1 MNINGIIIKGIGGF
15 YYVEAADGIVYE
27 CKARGVFRKEK
38 ITPLAGVEITVESN
52 NKNSIDKIL
61 ERRNFFKR
69 PPISN
74 VDTLVIVSS
83 VCDPRPN
90 LLIIDRLTAVASY
103 KNVEPIIVFTKDDLQ
118 SANEFAKIYTNAG
131 FKTFAVSNETGEGIE
146 KVKSIIDGGI
156 TVFTGNSGVGKSS
169 LINRMYPD
177 FCLETGEISRK
188 LGRGRHT
195 TRHVELFKVGRKQL
209 LCLNGAFALCL
220 CNLLLNKVGKSD
232 GITADF
238 VCRRNYNGIRRINT
252 SLTLGV
258 KRRKAVY
265 TVTPEFN
272 SVRPAL
278 MSLSISSSCSTV
290 SPTVSVILLAISSS
304 GGIVSCKAASTEQT
318 TARTLPSTR

>member
-27 CKARGVFRKEK
+27 CRARGVFRKEK
-38 ITPLAGVEITVESN
+38 ITPLAGDRVEITVESN

-69 PPISN
+69 PPIAN

-118 SANEFAKIYTNAG
+118 SANEFVKIYTNAG

-146 KVKSIIDGGI
+146 KVKSIIDGEI

-195 TRHVELFKVGRKQL
+195 TRHVELFKVGSGYIADTPGFSSLDFETNDLIKKDELAFCFPDFAYYIGSCRFSTCAHVNDKGCSLVEAVKSGDVERTRHESYVTMYNEVKDIKDWQL
-209 LCLNGAFALCL
+209 
-220 CNLLLNKVGKSD
+220 
-232 GITADF
+232 
-238 VCRRNYNGIRRINT
+238 
-252 SLTLGV
+252 
-258 KRRKAVY
+258 
-265 TVTPEFN
+265 
-272 SVRPAL
+272 
-278 MSLSISSSCSTV
+278 
-290 SPTVSVILLAISSS
+290 
-304 GGIVSCKAASTEQT
+304 
-318 TARTLPSTR
+318 

>member
-38 ITPLAGVEITVESN
+38 ITPLAGDRVEITVESN

-69 PPISN
+69 PPIAN
-74 VDTLVIVSS
+74 IDTLVIVSS

-118 SANEFAKIYTNAG
+118 SANEFVKIYTNAG
-131 FKTFAVSNETGEGIE
+131 FKIFAVSNETGEGIE
-146 KVKSIIDGGI
+146 KVKSIIDGGV

-195 TRHVELFKVGRKQL
+195 TRHVELFKVGSGYIADTPGFSSLDFETNDLIKKDELAFCFPDFTDYIGSCRFSTCAHVNDKGCSLVEAVKNGDVERTRHESYVTMYNEVKDIKDWQL
-209 LCLNGAFALCL
+209 
-220 CNLLLNKVGKSD
+220 
-232 GITADF
+232 
-238 VCRRNYNGIRRINT
+238 
-252 SLTLGV
+252 
-258 KRRKAVY
+258 
-265 TVTPEFN
+265 
-272 SVRPAL
+272 
-278 MSLSISSSCSTV
+278 
-290 SPTVSVILLAISSS
+290 
-304 GGIVSCKAASTEQT
+304 
-318 TARTLPSTR
+318 

>member
-38 ITPLAGVEITVESN
+38 ITPLAGDRVEITVESN

-61 ERRNFFKR
+61 ERRNFFRR
-69 PPISN
+69 PPIAN
-74 VDTLVIVSS
+74 IDTLVIVSS

-118 SANEFAKIYTNAG
+118 SANEFVKIYTNAG

-195 TRHVELFKVGRKQL
+195 TRHVELFKVGSGYIADTPGFSSLDFETNDLIKKDELAFCFPDFTDYIGSCRFSTCAHVNDKGCSLVEAVKNGDVERTRHESYVTMYNEVKDIKDWQL
-209 LCLNGAFALCL
+209 
-220 CNLLLNKVGKSD
+220 
-232 GITADF
+232 
-238 VCRRNYNGIRRINT
+238 
-252 SLTLGV
+252 
-258 KRRKAVY
+258 
-265 TVTPEFN
+265 
-272 SVRPAL
+272 
-278 MSLSISSSCSTV
+278 
-290 SPTVSVILLAISSS
+290 
-304 GGIVSCKAASTEQT
+304 
-318 TARTLPSTR
+318 

>member
-38 ITPLAGVEITVESN
+38 ITPLAGDRVEITVESN

-69 PPISN
+69 PPIAN

-90 LLIIDRLTAVASY
+90 LLIIDRLTAIASY

-118 SANEFAKIYTNAG
+118 SANEFVKIYTNAG

-146 KVKSIIDGGI
+146 KVKSIIDGEI

-195 TRHVELFKVGRKQL
+195 TRHVELFKVGSGYIADTPGFSSLDFETNDLIKKDEL
-209 LCLNGAFALCL
+209 AFCFP
-220 CNLLLNKVGKSD
+220 
-232 GITADF
+232 DF
-238 VCRRNYNGIRRINT
+238 AYYIGSCRFSTCAHVNDKGC
-252 SLTLGV
+252 SLV
-258 KRRKAVY
+258 KAVKSGDVERTRHESY
-265 TVTPEFN
+265 VTMYNE
-272 SVRPAL
+272 VKDIKDWQL
-278 MSLSISSSCSTV
+278 
-290 SPTVSVILLAISSS
+290 
-304 GGIVSCKAASTEQT
+304 
-318 TARTLPSTR
+318 

>member
-1 MNINGIIIKGIGGF
+1 MKINGIIIKGIGGF

-27 CKARGVFRKEK
+27 CKARGVFRKDK
-38 ITPLAGVEITVESN
+38 ITPLAGDRVEITVESN

-69 PPISN
+69 PPIAN

-90 LLIIDRLTAVASY
+90 LLIIDRLTAVTSY

-118 SANEFAKIYTNAG
+118 SANEFVKIYTNAG

-146 KVKSIIDGGI
+146 KVKSIIDEGI

-195 TRHVELFKVGRKQL
+195 TRHVELFKVGSGYIADTPGFSSLDFETNDLIKKDELAFCFPDFTDYIGSCRFSTCAHVNDKGCSLVEAVKNGDVERTRHESYVTMYNEVKDIKDWQL
-209 LCLNGAFALCL
+209 
-220 CNLLLNKVGKSD
+220 
-232 GITADF
+232 
-238 VCRRNYNGIRRINT
+238 
-252 SLTLGV
+252 
-258 KRRKAVY
+258 
-265 TVTPEFN
+265 
-272 SVRPAL
+272 
-278 MSLSISSSCSTV
+278 
-290 SPTVSVILLAISSS
+290 
-304 GGIVSCKAASTEQT
+304 
-318 TARTLPSTR
+318 

>member
-38 ITPLAGVEITVESN
+38 ITPLAGDRVEITVESN

-69 PPISN
+69 PPIAN

-118 SANEFAKIYTNAG
+118 SANEFVKIYTNAG

-195 TRHVELFKVGRKQL
+195 TRHVELFKVGSGYIADTPGFSSLDFETNDLIKKDELAFCFPDFAYYIGSCRFSTCAHVNDKGCSLVEAVKSGDVERTRHESYVTMYNEVKDIKDWQL
-209 LCLNGAFALCL
+209 
-220 CNLLLNKVGKSD
+220 
-232 GITADF
+232 
-238 VCRRNYNGIRRINT
+238 
-252 SLTLGV
+252 
-258 KRRKAVY
+258 
-265 TVTPEFN
+265 
-272 SVRPAL
+272 
-278 MSLSISSSCSTV
+278 
-290 SPTVSVILLAISSS
+290 
-304 GGIVSCKAASTEQT
+304 
-318 TARTLPSTR
+318 

>member
-38 ITPLAGVEITVESN
+38 ITPLAGDRVEITVESN

-69 PPISN
+69 PPIAN
-74 VDTLVIVSS
+74 IDTLVIVSS

-118 SANEFAKIYTNAG
+118 SANEFVKIYTNAG

-146 KVKSIIDGGI
+146 KVKSIIDGGV

-195 TRHVELFKVGRKQL
+195 TRHVELFKVGSGYIADTPGFSSLDFETNDLIKKDELAFCFPDFTDYIGSCRFSTCAHVNDKGCSLVEAVKNGDVERTRHESYGTMYNEVKDIKDWQL
-209 LCLNGAFALCL
+209 
-220 CNLLLNKVGKSD
+220 
-232 GITADF
+232 
-238 VCRRNYNGIRRINT
+238 
-252 SLTLGV
+252 
-258 KRRKAVY
+258 
-265 TVTPEFN
+265 
-272 SVRPAL
+272 
-278 MSLSISSSCSTV
+278 
-290 SPTVSVILLAISSS
+290 
-304 GGIVSCKAASTEQT
+304 
-318 TARTLPSTR
+318 